1 MAHDCPYT
9 TFMIIV
15 YDQLLFKSVQL
26 QIVFN
31 HTVNVMIG
39 IVQVNSA
46 IIIIFLVDRLDR
58 KQLTLFSGLI
68 AAASHVRVIAAI
80 LLVFT
85 FKCGLLSMQMIMMSK
100 MFATKIKA
108 LATCLWLSLTAASSS

>member
-68 AAASHVRVIAAI
+68 AAASNFVIGVFFYAKV
-80 LLVFT
+80 LLY
-85 FKCGLLSMQMIMMSK
+85 LNLDRMS
-100 MFATKIKA
+100 A
-108 LATCLWLSLTAASSS
+108 